1 VSDVTLLDRI
11 LGPDGIR
18 VLFQPIF
25 DRRHDGWHM
34 YGLEALTRGP
44 LGTNAAR
51 ADVLFEYVRRKRE
64 EARVDR
70 ACVAAVLDAARA
82 LPQVPTLSINVHAST
97 LGRDRDFP
105 AFLSNCA
112 EANGIVPSRLVIEV
126 VEHAPSWDGPAFLKA
141 LQAVRDMGMRIALD
155 DIGLG
160 QSNYR
165 MILECRPDV
174 FKIDRYLVKGAAT
187 DFHRRATLQS
197 IADLARSFGGL
208 TVAEGVEDRADL
220 EAIQSAGIHL
230 VQGFLLSGP
239 MTAED
244 LCASD
249 LLWSVPLAVDPTM
262 HIEQPEL
269 VLA

>member
-1 VSDVTLLDRI
+1 MTSATLLDRI
-11 LGPDGIR
+11 LEPNGLR
-18 VLFQPIF
+18 VVFQPIF
-25 DRRHDGWHM
+25 DRRSDGWHV
-34 YGLEALTRGP
+34 YGLEALVRGP

-70 ACVAAVLDAARA
+70 ACVAQVLASAGE
-82 LPQVPTLSINVHAST
+82 LPRVPTVSINVHAST
-97 LGRDRDFP
+97 LGKDRDFP
-105 AFLSNCA
+105 DFVARTA
-112 EANGIVPSRLVIEV
+112 EANGIVRSRLVIEI
-126 VEHAPSWDGPAFLKA
+126 VEHAPSWDGPGFRAA
-141 LQAVRDMGMRIALD
+141 LQALREMGMRIALD

-208 TVAEGVEDRADL
+208 TVAEGVDNNADL
-220 EAIQSAGIHL
+220 EALHASGINL
-230 VQGFLLSGP
+230 VQGFLLAGP
-239 MTAED
+239 MTAAD
-244 LCASD
+244 LAASR
-249 LLWSVPLAVDPTM
+249 LLDPAPFTLDVSIPSHVADSALA
-262 HIEQPEL
+262 
-269 VLA
+269 